1 MNLNIDE
8 ALRYLGVG
16 APADDTVRADVT
28 AMANK
33 LTAAVQPR
41 YTYRVCSLERTG
53 SGFLL
58 PEVNILLP
66 GTSAEKMLKPC
77 DQAVLLACTLG
88 AQFETLLRAE
98 QARDMAKAVILD
110 ACGSAWVEAGCDRA
124 EEELSD
130 RFSGRYLTDRFSPG
144 YGDLPLALQP
154 KICAALDA
162 QRRLGLHVTEHFL
175 LNPSKSVT
183 AIIGLSDRPQ
193 MARIRGCA
201 YCSMRETCTLRKG
214 GKHCANATV

>member
-1 MNLNIDE
+1 MKLNIDE
-8 ALRYLGVG
+8 ALRYLGAG
-16 APADDTVRADVT
+16 NSADDSVRADVT

-33 LTAAVQPR
+33 LVAAVQPR
-41 YTYRVCSLERTG
+41 YTYRVCSLQRINE
-53 SGFLL
+53 GFLL
-58 PEVNILLP
+58 PEIDLLLP
-66 GTSAEKMLKPC
+66 GMDAANMLEQS

-110 ACGSAWVEAGCDRA
+110 ACGSTWVEAGCDQV
-124 EEELSD
+124 EEELSA
-130 RFSGRYLTDRFSPG
+130 RLPGRYLTDRFSPG
-144 YGDLPLALQP
+144 YGDLPLSLQP
-154 KICAALDA
+154 KICAALDT